1 MSGWRV
7 LRRTKR
13 WSISDEHTI
22 VDEERCRRR
31 CRRFRRCR
39 AFPGP
44 FRPPRPR
51 AIVGRVFSGPQ
62 WSRRPSLYINMAVV
76 IPSSSPPP
84 PPPPPFRPLSSSP
97 PPQNQTNI
105 TTISITDSSSPGL
118 PSPSSFFTKQPVS
131 QATGLTTAASV
142 PASNQSEA
150 QHNGAKEDDDDRAG
164 DLPNDNKAATLP
176 KKEQQ
181 PKPALGR
188 KSRRPLAKSASFVL
202 NSDDLASTQFAGLDA
217 TQVQGKKHEDAPE
230 KPKRAPRKPKK
241 SAEEPASKKPKKSD
255 EESASKKQV
264 RKKTAKQSTYF
275 EQPAVPQEDSTTG
288 LNIATNASVPSPSA
302 PAATPVQAHRR
313 RLSWTPAKNT
323 TSASVNV
330 QPETSAFADSANDER
345 PALSLAAVL
354 GDLVYAKND
363 TTTSE
368 RSASGEALLKR
379 RRIELA
385 DEATTA
391 PKSRKRS
398 DPAPVKAK
406 EKVKKAKVP
415 KKKPQTITEIATK
428 AYRSEETPAAP
439 QATVSSFFA
448 VQDEDSNRAP
458 LAVHADETTVKL
470 KKPRKPREKKV
481 SDDAKDAKSKK
492 TVKPKAKAKVRF
504 NEDDGFGELYEP
516 EKARLQE
523 KQQDF
528 LFGTSSQLGTKESPT
543 FIRDMQLA
551 LSESEVMSTEHAHVS
566 PTRKSY
572 IKVPTAPHGT
582 SLSCGQA
589 TRELWCS
596 AARDHENEVL
606 AAEDR
611 PPAKQA
617 LSNDAPRRVQP
628 GFQSPAAAKLT
639 KLKTPAPI
647 TQTLDEQIPELEDD
661 NLPEQTETDVV
672 DLCYTSPVP
681 AIDTADPPLEPLLT
695 EELPEDA
702 ASPIAADNPSCAPDV
717 ALDEDWMM
725 LRSGDSSSDVPL
737 SGRQSNPAPVL
748 KAVPQLKRS
757 TTSPIRDR
765 SALQALDANVSP
777 RMRAS
782 PHKASLL
789 KPLFPA
795 NTKPHQKISRKR
807 PKKAAKAGISPEQEI
822 ECCSPNA
829 EAESQPLPQAYRHS
843 PSKIFSA
850 SQPIASSDFINID
863 EISDSEPPN
872 TPSPPRRRA
881 TSTPS
886 RVRPL
891 DLEVVASPSVQ
902 AQSKSK
908 AWPKLKHDDATW
920 IAAMPILFPQITA
933 TVKSTGP
940 SNDMAKPSW
949 YEKILLYDP
958 IVLEDL
964 TAWLNDRG
972 VRVETKIVKARPQ
985 VKATKKKKKRK
996 KKEAESE
1003 VELVEQAG
1011 GAVDEYESVRAV
1023 LQPWMVQRWCEDKS
1037 ICCLWKEGLRG
1048 GVRTRY

>member
-1 MSGWRV
+1 MLTFVEIEGADV
-7 LRRTKR
+7 
-13 WSISDEHTI
+13 
-22 VDEERCRRR
+22 EERCRRR
-31 CRRFRRCR
+31 CRCRR
-39 AFPGP
+39 FPGP

-51 AIVGRVFSGPQ
+51 AIVGRVFSG
-62 WSRRPSLYINMAVV
+62 SRRPSLDINMAHGA
-76 IPSSSPPP
+76 SSSPPP
-84 PPPPPFRPLSSSP
+84 PPPPPFRHLSSSSP

-105 TTISITDSSSPGL
+105 TTVTITDSSSPGL
-118 PSPSSFFTKQPVS
+118 PSPSSFFTKHPVR

-142 PASNQSEA
+142 PTSHQSEA
-150 QHNGAKEDDDDRAG
+150 RQNGTKADEERAG

-176 KKEQQ
+176 KEEQQ
-181 PKPALGR
+181 PKRALGR

-217 TQVQGKKHEDAPE
+217 TQVQGKKHEDEPE

-241 SAEEPASKKPKKSD
+241 SDEEPV
-255 EESASKKQV
+255 SKKQV
-264 RKKTAKQSTYF
+264 RRKTAKQSTYF

-288 LNIATNASVPSPSA
+288 LSIATNASVPSPSE
-302 PAATPVQAHRR
+302 PAATPVRAHRR

-323 TSASVNV
+323 TSASANF
-330 QPETSAFADSANDER
+330 QPETSAFADSVNDER

-354 GDLVYAKND
+354 GDLAYAKND
-363 TTTSE
+363 NTISE

-398 DPAPVKAK
+398 DPLPVKAK
-406 EKVKKAKVP
+406 EKVKKVKVP

-428 AYRSEETPAAP
+428 AYRSEESPAAP

-448 VQDEDSNRAP
+448 AQDEDSNRAP
-458 LAVHADETTVKL
+458 PAVHADETTVKL

-481 SDDAKDAKSKK
+481 GDDAKDAKSKK
-492 TVKPKAKAKVRF
+492 AVKPKAKAKVRF
-504 NEDDGFGELYEP
+504 NEDDRFGELYEP

-543 FIRDMQLA
+543 FIRHMQLA
-551 LSESEVMSTEHAHVS
+551 LSESEVMSTEHANVS

-572 IKVPTAPHGT
+572 IRVPTAPHGT

-611 PPAKQA
+611 PPAKQT
-617 LSNDAPRRVQP
+617 LSNDAPRRVHP
-628 GFQSPAAAKLT
+628 GLQSPAAAE
-639 KLKTPAPI
+639 LKPSQHMETSAPE
-647 TQTLDEQIPELEDD
+647 TLPPDEQIPDLEDE

-695 EELPEDA
+695 EELPEDP
-702 ASPIAADNPSCAPDV
+702 ASPMAADNPSCAPHV

-737 SGRQSNPAPVL
+737 CRRESKPAPVL
-748 KAVPQLKRS
+748 KPVPQLKRS
-757 TTSPIRDR
+757 TASPTRDR
-765 SALQALDANVSP
+765 CALQALDANVSP
-777 RMRAS
+777 GMRTS

-795 NTKPHQKISRKR
+795 NTKARQKISRTR
-807 PKKAAKAGISPEQEI
+807 SKKAAKAGISPEQGI

-829 EAESQPLPQAYRHS
+829 EVESQPLPQAYRHS

-881 TSTPS
+881 TLTPS

-902 AQSKSK
+902 AKSK
-908 AWPKLKHDDATW
+908 TKKPEPKDTLAPALAWSKLKPDDATW

-933 TVKSTGP
+933 TVKSTAP

-964 TAWLNDRG
+964 TAWLNERG
-972 VRVETKIVKARPQ
+972 VRVETKQLKARPK
-985 VKATKKKKKRK
+985 VKTTKKKKKK
-996 KKEAESE
+996 KNEAELE
-1003 VELVEQAG
+1003 VELVEEAAS
-1011 GAVDEYESVRAV
+1011 AVDEYETVRE
-1023 LQPWMVQRWCEDKS
+1023 LLKPWMVQRWCEDKS